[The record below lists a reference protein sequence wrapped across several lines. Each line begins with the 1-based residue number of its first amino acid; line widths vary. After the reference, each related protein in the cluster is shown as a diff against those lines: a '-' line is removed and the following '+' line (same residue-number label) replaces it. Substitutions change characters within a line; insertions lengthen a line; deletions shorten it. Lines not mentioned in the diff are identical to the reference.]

1 MVNKDLGIRML
12 SRLEKKEGLM
22 IKSPKLIFL
31 TATLSILVA
40 LSTHAQITNVLI
52 FKTSFPF
59 YAGNAKMPAGEYRVS
74 QPDENFAL
82 LIESVSGSHSAF
94 VDFAPTTSEQPHPQS
109 DVTFN
114 KYGGVDFL
122 NMLWVQ
128 GQNYGMQ
135 VLPTKHEESLAK
147 TATVQKHTVPI
158 KSSK

>member
-1 MVNKDLGIRML
+1 MIR
-12 SRLEKKEGLM
+12 
-22 IKSPKLIFL
+22 SPKLIFL

-74 QPDENFAL
+74 QPDANAPVL
-82 LIESVSGSHSAF
+82 LIERESGSHSAF
-94 VDFAPTTSEQPHPQS
+94 VDFNPTTSEQPHPQS

-122 NMLWVQ
+122 NLLWVQ
-128 GQNYGMQ
+128 EQNYGMQ
-135 VLPTKHEESLAK
+135 VLTTKHEESLAK